1 MLAGI
6 ALAAAGTAPFA
17 LAGQHTSEVLLSAAL
32 VVRGAGL
39 GTATIAV
46 MAGAFQGLR
55 PGEIPHASSVT
66 RILQQVGGTFGA
78 AVLAVILQAQLA
90 AHATAGAAAAFSRT
104 FGWALGF
111 TAVALIPAMLL
122 PAGERPGRERP
133 GRRPGGERRAGRPA
147 GERPGRR
154 RAGKGRPGGLPAK
167 GPAGAGRGKAGRA
180 ACRRKA
186 RQAACRGK
194 AAGPGGPPGLGRM
207 TARVPG
213 SGSRPDSGRR
223 TMRAVPT
230 RQSTASE
237 SVSAL
242 ATMTTG

>member
-1 MLAGI
+1 MGDLGHVTHQFLVGLRDHREEQVLLVAVVVVDRALGHPGLLPRTLAGRLSDRIGPRPVVLAGI

-133 GRRPGGERRAGRPA
+133 GRR
-147 GERPGRR
+147 

-186 RQAACRGK
+186 R
-194 AAGPGGPPGLGRM
+194 
-207 TARVPG
+207 
-213 SGSRPDSGRR
+213 
-223 TMRAVPT
+223 
-230 RQSTASE
+230 
-237 SVSAL
+237 
-242 ATMTTG
+242 

>member
-133 GRRPGGERRAGRPA
+133 GRR
-147 GERPGRR
+147 